1 MKKLELI
8 TKSKEAM
15 MSAVQIYNNPQITF
29 KAETF
34 ISLAVISWTYLLH
47 AYYANIGVNYRYYK
61 QQGKRKIYD
70 RTKYGAYKHWE
81 LEACLN
87 NKNNPLDEETTSNL
101 KFLIGIRHEI
111 EHQMTN
117 KIDSSI
123 SAKLQACSINYN
135 YYIKMLFGEEYGV
148 DKDLSLVIQFSPITP
163 LQKGNMLNN
172 EKLTTNVK
180 NFISEFEDN
189 LSDANIRSQKYAYR
203 LLFTPLSANRKGQAD
218 QVIEFIGAGTEGA
231 EELNKAYT
239 LIKETEKKKYR
250 GKEIV
255 ELMHS
260 KGYKWFSLSKMTDIW
275 KCELGDRS
283 KYGVYVTP
291 DQWMWYENWIPV
303 VEEYCVRYNT
313 IIEPNVIKEGYY
325 ANEIVS
331 IMVSKGYEKFTTN
344 TFISIWKD
352 KMKINKNDTDYGYL
366 MKNNR
371 FVWKESFLRVVETYC
386 EEHKAD
392 LQG

>member
-1 MKKLELI
+1 MKKIELI
-8 TKSKEAM
+8 TKSREAM

-34 ISLAVISWTYLLH
+34 ISLAIISWTYLMH
-47 AYYANIGVNYRYYK
+47 AYYANIGVNYRYFK

-117 KIDSSI
+117 KIDASI

-135 YYIKMLFGEEYGV
+135 YYIKKLIGEEYGV
-148 DKDLSLVIQFSPITP
+148 DRELSLVVQFSPITP
-163 LQKGNMLNN
+163 TQKDDMMNN
-172 EKLTTNVK
+172 DKLTNNVK

-189 LSDANIRSQKYAYR
+189 LSDEEIRSQKYAYR

-255 ELMHS
+255 ELMQG
-260 KGYKWFSLSKMTDIW
+260 KGYKWFSLSKMTDFW
-275 KCELGDRS
+275 KFELGDRS

-303 VEEYCVRYNT
+303 VEEYCVRNNDT
-313 IIEPNVIKEGYY
+313 IEPNVVKDGYY

-344 TFISIWKD
+344 TFIDIWKD
-352 KMKINKNDTDYGYL
+352 KMKIDKNDTDYGYL

-371 FVWKESFLRVVETYC
+371 FVWRESFLEVVELYC
-386 EEHKAD
+386 EEHKEE
-392 LQG
+392 LQE